1 MKQNLMQ
8 KIIVA
13 VMAMAVTQ
21 VAVAESW
28 RIHHDA
34 NMGAHFASINEAM
47 ASDQV
52 VDGDVLYLDAGCVLS
67 DDQTISKAVTVIG
80 TGWNF
85 ANRPYMAARLD
96 KKLYITAAATVS
108 GLHVVGMVYP
118 QCSDVVI
125 ERCLIQGGVS
135 QTDTKIVAQNVTIRQ
150 CGIEGNVKGAGKTAT
165 QTSEWKVYNSRVCS
179 TTSNGAIY
187 NLFGI
192 EIVNNILR
200 LIWYSSNSF
209 NSSDVIQGVENAIIK
224 NNIILNISGGTA
236 DRKNQNR
243 IITAASNLQVYNN
256 VFSADSTWGNF
267 GTYPNNVFTGSITQT
282 DFYVNSGNGGEWMRL
297 AENSPAKGAGEGGID
312 CGPYAEGS
320 LYPFVT
326 YGMPQYV
333 NYPVSTV
340 VSARPTNDQVKVL
353 LNIVNQKK

>member
-28 RIHHDA
+28 RIHHEA
-34 NMGAHFASINEAM
+34 NMGAHFASINDAM

-67 DDQTISKAVTVIG
+67 ADQTISKAVTVIG
-80 TGWNF
+80 TGWDF
-85 ANRPYMAARLD
+85 TNRPYLAARLD
-96 KKLYITAAATVS
+96 KKLYITAKATVS
-108 GLHVVGMVYP
+108 GLHVVGTVYP

-135 QTDTKIVAQNVTIRQ
+135 QTDTKIVAQNVMIRQ
-150 CGIEGNVKGAGKTAT
+150 CGIDGTVRGAGQTAT
-165 QTSEWKVYNSRVCS
+165 QTSGWKVYNGHVYSK
-179 TTSNGAIY
+179 NADGAIY
-187 NLFGI
+187 NLF
-192 EIVNNILR
+192 EVELFNNILR
-200 LIWYSSNSF
+200 MNYYYNSNTK
-209 NSSDVIQGVENAIIK
+209 NVIQSVQNAIVK
-224 NNIILNISGGTA
+224 NNIIFNITNNKTGC
-236 DRKNQNR
+236 RNY

-256 VFSADSTWGNF
+256 VLSADSTWSNL
-267 GTYPNNVFTGSITQT
+267 GTYPNNVIVGSATQTEIYVTTGSC
-282 DFYVNSGNGGEWMRL
+282 SEWMRL
-297 AENSPAKGAGEGGID
+297 VENSPAKGAGEGGID

-320 LYPFVT
+320 LYPFVP

-333 NYPVSTV
+333 NYPVSAV
-340 VSARPTNDQVKVL
+340 VSVRPTDDKVGVRL
-353 LNIVNQKK
+353 KIVNQDK

>member
-8 KIIVA
+8 KIMVA
-13 VMAMAVTQ
+13 VMAMAATQ

-67 DDQTISKAVTVIG
+67 ADQTISKVVTVIG

-85 ANRPYMAARLD
+85 ANRPYLAARLD
-96 KKLYITAAATVS
+96 KKLYITATATVS
-108 GLHVVGMVYP
+108 GLHVVGTVYP

-135 QTDTKIVAQNVTIRQ
+135 QTNTKIVAQNVMIRQ
-150 CGIEGNVKGAGKTAT
+150 CGIDGTVQGAGQTAT
-165 QTSEWKVYNSRVCS
+165 QTSGWKVYNSNVYS
-179 TTSNGAIY
+179 TSSGGAIY
-187 NLFGI
+187 NLFEVELI
-192 EIVNNILR
+192 NNLLR
-200 LIWYSSNSF
+200 LKYYHSNTSKTR
-209 NSSDVIQGVENAIIK
+209 DVIQAVENAIVK
-224 NNIILNISGGTA
+224 NNIIFNITSNKTEF
-236 DRKNQNR
+236 RNW

-256 VFSADSTWGNF
+256 VLSADSTWGNF
-267 GTYPNNVFTGSITQT
+267 GTYPNNVLTGSITQT

-297 AENSPAKGAGEGGID
+297 VENSPAKGAGEGGID

-320 LYPFVT
+320 LYPFVP
-326 YGMPQYV
+326 YGMPQNVY
-333 NYPVSTV
+333 YPASAA
-340 VSARPTNDQVKVL
+340 VSARPTNDQVKVK
-353 LNIVNQKK
+353 LNIVSQKK

>member
-34 NMGAHFASINEAM
+34 KMGAHFASINEAM

-67 DDQTISKAVTVIG
+67 ADQTISKAVTVIG
-80 TGWNF
+80 TGWDF
-85 ANRPYMAARLD
+85 TNRPYLAARLD
-96 KKLYITAAATVS
+96 KKLYITAKATVS
-108 GLHVVGMVYP
+108 GLHVVGTVYP

-125 ERCLIQGGVS
+125 ERCLIKGGVS
-135 QTDTKIVAQNVTIRQ
+135 QTDTKIVAQNVMIRQ
-150 CGIEGNVKGAGKTAT
+150 CGIDGTVQGAGQTAT
-165 QTSEWKVYNSRVCS
+165 QTSGWKVYNSYVYS
-179 TTSNGAIY
+179 KSSAGAIC
-187 NLFGI
+187 NLF
-192 EIVNNILR
+192 EVELFNNILR
-200 LIWYSSNSF
+200 MNWTNNSSNTK
-209 NSSDVIQGVENAIIK
+209 DIIQNVENAIVK
-224 NNIILNISGGTA
+224 NNILLNISGSKDGN
-236 DRKNQNR
+236 KNY
-243 IITAASNLQVYNN
+243 IITASSNLQVYNN
-256 VFSADSTWGNF
+256 VLSADSTWGNF
-267 GTYPNNVFTGSITQT
+267 GKYPNNVVVGSTTQTKFYVATGSC
-282 DFYVNSGNGGEWMRL
+282 SEWMRL
-297 AENSPAKGAGEGGID
+297 VENSPAKGAGEGGID

-320 LYPFVT
+320 LYPFVP

-340 VSARPTNDQVKVL
+340 VSARPTNDQVKVK